1 MNIYIYLY
9 CIYIYIVF
17 MYIYILYIYI
27 YIHIILYI
35 LMILHNVTSPFLATI
50 DLFTHHSP
58 VFRPTPQSI
67 ALLIFILVR
76 LSGCS
81 EMASCSE
88 PQLHLGWNVE
98 EVSSK
103 TSYKISHTIPQNGT
117 VVRMNPC
124 ICFFS
129 TASIYTLFKSNLSH

>member
-1 MNIYIYLY
+1 M
-9 CIYIYIVF
+9 CVYIYIV
-17 MYIYILYIYI
+17 YIYN
-27 YIHIILYI
+27 ILYI

-58 VFRPTPQSI
+58 VFRLTPQSI
-67 ALLIFILVR
+67 ALLIFILAR

-88 PQLHLGWNVE
+88 PHQLHLGWNVE
-98 EVSSK
+98 QVSSK

-117 VVRMNPC
+117 VVRIFFAYVFLNC
-124 ICFFS
+124 IDLHIS
-129 TASIYTLFKSNLSH
+129 